1 MKAEIQ
7 IIMVVVVSPLKATT
21 LATMTVERMTF
32 KGSPLAFLM
41 KNSATGSKS
50 PTPSMMSK

>member
-1 MKAEIQ
+1 MQ
-7 IIMVVVVSPLKATT
+7 MMMVVVVSPLKATT
-21 LATMTVERMTF
+21 LATITVERMTF